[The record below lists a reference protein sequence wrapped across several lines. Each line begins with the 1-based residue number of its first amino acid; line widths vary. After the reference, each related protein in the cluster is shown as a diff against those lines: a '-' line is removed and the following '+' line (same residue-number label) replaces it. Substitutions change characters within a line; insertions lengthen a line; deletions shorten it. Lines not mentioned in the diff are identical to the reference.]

1 MKHNPPSHTTS
12 PCTEATAEAC
22 RTQLRLLADEMAEIR
37 TQIATADIRRQAARR
52 ALDAQWFQQ
61 AKAALHAKQQAAA
74 QLTAHLKTLTARN
87 GREGFKDALID
98 LIRPHYDTAT
108 WAQLIAQA
116 RGTDHG

>member
-1 MKHNPPSHTTS
+1 MSEFLPLPETVD
-12 PCTEATAEAC
+12 AC
-22 RTQLRLLADEMAEIR
+22 REQLRLLADEMAKIR
-37 TQIATADIRRQAARR
+37 SQIATADIRRQAARR

>member
-1 MKHNPPSHTTS
+1 MSEFLPLPETVD
-12 PCTEATAEAC
+12 AC
-22 RTQLRLLADEMAEIR
+22 REQLRLLADEMAKIR

>member
-1 MKHNPPSHTTS
+1 MSEFS
-12 PCTEATAEAC
+12 PLPETVDAC
-22 RTQLRLLADEMAEIR
+22 REQLRLLADEMAEIR

-61 AKAALHAKQQAAA
+61 AKASLHAKQQAAA
-74 QLTAHLKTLTARN
+74 HLTAHLKTLTARN

-98 LIRPHYDTAT
+98 LIRPHYDKAT

>member
-1 MKHNPPSHTTS
+1 MSEILPLPETVD
-12 PCTEATAEAC
+12 AC
-22 RTQLRLLADEMAEIR
+22 REQLRLLADEMAEIR

-74 QLTAHLKTLTARN
+74 HLTAHLKTLTARN
-87 GREGFKDALID
+87 GRERFKDALID

>member
-1 MKHNPPSHTTS
+1 MSAFFPLPETVD
-12 PCTEATAEAC
+12 AC
-22 RTQLRLLADEMAEIR
+22 REQLRLLADEMAEIR

-61 AKAALHAKQQAAA
+61 AKTTLHAKQQAAA
-74 QLTAHLKTLTARN
+74 HLTTHLKTLAARN

-98 LIRPHYDTAT
+98 LFRPHYDKAT

-116 RGTDHG
+116 RVTDHG